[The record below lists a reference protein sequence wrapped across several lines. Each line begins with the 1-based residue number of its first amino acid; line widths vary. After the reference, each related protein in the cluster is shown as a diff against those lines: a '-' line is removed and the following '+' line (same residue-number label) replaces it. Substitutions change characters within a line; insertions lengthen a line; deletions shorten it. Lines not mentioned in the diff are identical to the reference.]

1 MQHAMNPEGS
11 AGAGE
16 FYSNLPGPVP
26 PPEPLSFFSFLRT
39 MQDNAIA
46 VYHERVYEEWMVET
60 RLFRLRNFIV
70 NDPEAIRRVLLDNAA
85 NYGKGN
91 IEPRVEVSGAGN
103 AYKPAEEARWHAR
116 RRLVSPSF
124 DYRSVSSYAPLMTDA
139 ACGLLSRW
147 EKLPPGAVMD
157 IVAAMQQV
165 TVEVISRLVFS
176 SDSTEIAPA
185 VEEYMR
191 HRRAEVMIHPLD
203 FVPYVDRLWAR
214 YRGRRE
220 RRAFRNVIAVIERL
234 VAKRAAENP
243 SERDLL
249 GRLILAQDE
258 ESSKRISREE
268 ARGHALTVLMVGHET
283 VTWTL
288 AWTWYMLSQHPE
300 VEARFHAELDRVL
313 GGRTPAHEDL
323 AQLPYTRMVLE
334 ETMRLY
340 PPFHTLA
347 WRETLADDELCG
359 RPISRGTIISI
370 VPWVLHRHR
379 KLWEDPE
386 RFDPERFSPERSA
399 GRSRF
404 AYLPFGMGPR
414 VCIGAAFAMTQTML
428 VLATLGQRYRL
439 RVAPGHT
446 VEPQAR
452 VMLRA
457 RSGLKMALESRN

>member
-1 MQHAMNPEGS
+1 
-11 AGAGE
+11 
-16 FYSNLPGPVP
+16 
-26 PPEPLSFFSFLRT
+26 

-46 VYHERVYEEWMVET
+46 VYHEPVYEEWMVET
-60 RLFRLRNFIV
+60 RLFRLRNFIL
-70 NDPEAIRRVLLDNAA
+70 NEPEAIRRVLLDNAA

-91 IEPRVEVSGAGN
+91 IEPRVEVSGPGTG
-103 AYKPAEEARWHAR
+103 YKPGEEARWHAR
-116 RRLVSPSF
+116 RRIVSPSF
-124 DYRSVSSYAPLMTDA
+124 DYRSVSSYSPIMTDA
-139 ACGLLSRW
+139 AQHLLARW
-147 EKLPPGAVMD
+147 DALAPETVVDMVG
-157 IVAAMQQV
+157 AMQQV
-165 TVEVISRLVFS
+165 TVEVIARLIFS
-176 SDSTEIAPA
+176 EESAEVAQA
-185 VEEYMR
+185 VEGYMQ

-203 FVPYVDRLWAR
+203 FVPFVDRLWAR

-220 RRAFRNVIAVIERL
+220 RRAFRDVNGVIERL
-234 VAKRAAENP
+234 VAKRAAEQKATKD
-243 SERDLL
+243 DLL

-258 ESSKRISREE
+258 NSGHRISREE
-268 ARGHALTVLMVGHET
+268 ARGHALTILMVGHET

-300 VEARFHAELDRVL
+300 EEARFHAELDQVL
-313 GGRTPAHEDL
+313 GGRMPAHEDL
-323 AQLPYTRMVLE
+323 ARLLYTRMILE

-359 RPISRGTIISI
+359 RAIPKGTIISI

-414 VCIGAAFAMTQTML
+414 VCIGAVFAMTQAML

-439 RVAPGHT
+439 RVASGHT

-457 RSGLKMALESRN
+457 RSGLKMALEARV